1 MLIVDVKPVG
11 IGLLLL
17 HGACTLGFGMCV
29 LLISLTPC
37 GGKKDF
43 KAAGTCFNA
52 LVVFSRWQE

>member
-11 IGLLLL
+11 IGLVLL
-17 HGACTLGFGMCV
+17 HGACTLGFGMHV
-29 LLISLTPC
+29 LLISLTAC

-43 KAAGTCFNA
+43 KAAACFNA